1 MLLTHTAGLR
11 EFHPFFALQLST
23 CQQVVDFIMADH
35 LWYPPI
41 VTTRYSD
48 LSMIV
53 LALVIERITGCHLS
67 TFVHREVFSRLGMA
81 STAFRP
87 IPGQHEHGSML
98 RPITGQHVS
107 MREAGCMDPR
117 VVPTEVDS
125 LHRNKLLWGEVHDP
139 TAWIMG
145 GVAGHAG
152 LFSTIVDVS
161 KFARCMLAG
170 GTDPTTGHQLVS
182 SRTLRLFTTPPP
194 PSDHNPRPFALG

>member
-1 MLLTHTAGLR
+1 
-11 EFHPFFALQLST
+11 
-23 CQQVVDFIMADH
+23 
-35 LWYPPI
+35 
-41 VTTRYSD
+41 D